1 LNTVPKKGVADAQ
14 WEYNQ
19 RNLIRLAYD
28 QYILELIK
36 AQEEER
42 KAEGLL

>member
-1 LNTVPKKGVADAQ
+1 LRKSIKEAYNEYIVA
-14 WEYNQ
+14 
-19 RNLIRLAYD
+19 LID
-28 QYILELIK
+28 